1 MDIDKTDEKNLKE
14 ENQNITQ
21 EEFEVILKQTK
32 IKYLLGALIVLII
45 AVFLSVT
52 ITYYIYEGKKYNDVY
67 RATEKVL
74 ENGDEIIS
82 ATDSIG
88 EISTV
93 LLPFARLID
102 EEYIGDISKKE
113 IIEQTIKGFINGLDD
128 EYSEY
133 MTKEEVEDYKANQ
146 LGNYVGIGVYISEDD
161 DSNAIIVGVM
171 KDSPAEKVGIKEE
184 DIIVSVNGESVIGMG
199 SEVVSSKVKGENGTE
214 VNITIYR
221 GEEELEFTLVRQD
234 IKVYHVEYNILENN
248 IAYVS
253 LLTFDEG
260 CAEELKAAFNDL
272 KKQGVQKIIL
282 DLRYNT
288 GGYVNEALDIL
299 DMLLNDG
306 EIELITKS
314 ADGTEKIDKAKG
326 EKEFDFEMVVL
337 ANDYSASAS
346 EILVGALKDNKR
358 AIIVG
363 ITTYGKGVIQNFYE
377 LSDGGAL
384 KLTTQE
390 FFTPDN
396 HRINKTG
403 ISPDYEV
410 KLSEEDLKNG
420 IDSQL
425 EKAKELLK

>member
-282 DLRYNT
+282 DLR
-288 GGYVNEALDIL
+288 
-299 DMLLNDG
+299 
-306 EIELITKS
+306 
-314 ADGTEKIDKAKG
+314 
-326 EKEFDFEMVVL
+326 
-337 ANDYSASAS
+337 
-346 EILVGALKDNKR
+346 
-358 AIIVG
+358 
-363 ITTYGKGVIQNFYE
+363 
-377 LSDGGAL
+377 
-384 KLTTQE
+384 
-390 FFTPDN
+390 
-396 HRINKTG
+396 
-403 ISPDYEV
+403 
-410 KLSEEDLKNG
+410 
-420 IDSQL
+420 
-425 EKAKELLK
+425 

>member
-1 MDIDKTDEKNLKE
+1 MNTNKTDEENLKE
-14 ENQNITQ
+14 EKNITQ
-21 EEFEVILKQTK
+21 EELEYLLKQTK
-32 IKYLLGALIVLII
+32 IKYLLGTLIVLII

-74 ENGDEIIS
+74 EKGDEFIT
-82 ATDSIG
+82 ATDSLG

-93 LLPFARLID
+93 LLPFAQLID

-113 IIEQTIKGFINGLDD
+113 IVEQTIKGFINGLGD

-133 MTKEEVEDYKANQ
+133 MTQEEVEDYKTNQ
-146 LGNYVGIGVYISEDD
+146 LGNYVGIGIYISEDEN
-161 DSNAIIVGVM
+161 SNAVIVGVM
-171 KDSPAEKVGIKEE
+171 KDSPAEKAGLKEE
-184 DIIVSVNGESVIGMG
+184 DIIVEVNGESVIGMG

-214 VNITIYR
+214 VNVEIYR
-221 GEEELEFTLVRQD
+221 GEEELDFTLVRQD
-234 IKVYHVEYNILENN
+234 IKVYHVEYKVLENN

-260 CAEELKAAFNDL
+260 CAEEIKEAFNDL
-272 KKQGVQKIIL
+272 KNQGVKKVIL

-314 ADGTEKIDKAKG
+314 ADGTEKIDKAKD

-337 ANDYSASAS
+337 TNDYSASAS

-363 ITTYGKGVIQNFYE
+363 LTTYGKGVIQNFYE
-377 LSDGGAL
+377 LSNGGAL

-390 FFTPDN
+390 FFTPN
-396 HRINKTG
+396 NNRINKTG
-403 ISPDYEV
+403 IAPDYEI
-410 KLSEEDLKNG
+410 KLLDEDLNNG
-420 IDSQL
+420 IDAQL